1 MLETT
6 NQPLITFGIPIYNA
20 ADLIERTILSALN
33 QTYPNIEYILVDDK
47 GNSMDIVRR
56 VITEHPRG
64 VAVHIID
71 QRCNQGTGAA
81 RNAIIEHATGEYL
94 FTMDC
99 DDVVVPDCIEI
110 LYNKMKEHPVDF
122 VAASF
127 IRKDLSGNIYPG
139 GCQYRD
145 TIVEGGEYA
154 VARYRYGER
163 RNIFVATWNKLYR
176 TSFLR
181 ENNIRCVPHYLIDDP
196 WFTYQTIIC
205 ARSCRL
211 IPDRTLYFTYNP
223 ASVTSIKE
231 QEGYSE
237 FLAEQYVG
245 TQELKCHY
253 ITSLRRQNFYAGLLL
268 DLMKM
273 SIYHANRVCASSKIS
288 TEKKKIFLERFLK
301 RRFPYPSCWYL
312 DKNLLPM
319 AALLLFYL
327 LPLGLKCTL
336 VQLMVR
342 FDLRHRLKRWI
353 HFN

>member
-1 MLETT
+1 MNE
-6 NQPLITFGIPIYNA
+6 PLITFGIPVYNA
-20 ADLIERTILSALN
+20 ADLIERTLLSALD

-56 VITEHPRG
+56 VIAEHPRG
-64 VAVHIID
+64 GAVRIID
-71 QRCNQGTGAA
+71 QHYNQGTGAA
-81 RNAIIEHATGEYL
+81 RNAIIDHATGEYL

-99 DDVVVPDCIEI
+99 DDVVTPDCIRI
-110 LYNKMKEHPVDF
+110 LYDKMKEHPVDF

-127 IRKDLSGNIYPG
+127 IRKDLSGNVYPG
-139 GCQYRD
+139 GCQYKD
-145 TIVEGGEYA
+145 TLIEGGEYA
-154 VARYRYGER
+154 VARYRYGHH

-196 WFTYQTIIC
+196 WFTYQAIIC

-211 IPDRTLYFTYNP
+211 IPDCTLYFTYNP

-231 QEGYSE
+231 QEGYTE
-237 FLAEQYVG
+237 FLAEQYIG

-253 ITSLRRQNFYAGLLL
+253 IASLRKQDLYTGLLV

-273 SIYHANRVCASSKIS
+273 SLYHANRVYASPKIS
-288 TEKKKIFLERFLK
+288 AEKKKIFLERFLK
-301 RRFPYPSCWYL
+301 RSFGYPSRWYP

-319 AALLLFYL
+319 VLLLLFYL
-327 LPLGLKCTL
+327 LPLGLKRTL

-342 FDLRHRLKRWI
+342 LDLRHRLKRWI